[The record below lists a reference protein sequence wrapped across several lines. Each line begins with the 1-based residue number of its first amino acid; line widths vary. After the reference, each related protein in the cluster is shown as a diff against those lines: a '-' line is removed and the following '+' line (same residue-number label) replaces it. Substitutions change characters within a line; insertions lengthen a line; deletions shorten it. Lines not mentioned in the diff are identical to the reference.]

1 MTGTYERQMEKK
13 YDLNNTRNFISE
25 HFSSEISS
33 EKVKETSKPNNIVY
47 LVSNIIQDMGYYL
60 VPLQYRK
67 QYPLDLLSF
76 RLLEINE
83 KVSVILLIPMIIDTN
98 HLNIIVSE
106 QSITYDTKDH
116 TNNKPYVQQ
125 LVRVA
130 EALFEELVRE
140 HHFFQ
145 ILHNSLDTPI
155 TIEKTIERK
164 PLYFHSDNIEY
175 KLRIDPIIVKKKPPL
190 FSEKTLS
197 FAYQRHS
204 NLHIIGLNQISNLLG
219 FLEQK
224 YVTLESLEK
233 RSNTIHYYEFLK
245 ERYSRYFQ
253 RMQIPFIGYLILF
266 GIILLS
272 NLPSLT
278 NIMIS
283 LGYAAMGLYLF
294 SSGFLYYLIFRE
306 KIKITQEF
314 LTPFHKKI
322 LNVSDE
328 ELFLISEDINPE
340 YLEQLG
346 YECFGKEHSYKTL
359 YELEQKKIEKEID
372 NKPITIEK
380 KVDELYEP
388 KESTKALHKGIIE
401 KYSSFLDD

>member
-1 MTGTYERQMEKK
+1 MTGTNERQMEKK

-25 HFSSEISS
+25 HFTSEISS
-33 EKVKETSKPNNIVY
+33 EKVKETSKTNNIAY

-60 VPLQYRK
+60 IPQQHRK

-76 RLLEINE
+76 RILEINE
-83 KVSVILLIPMIIDTN
+83 KVSVILLIPIIIDTN
-98 HLNIIVSE
+98 HLDIFVSE
-106 QSITYDTKDH
+106 QTIRYDTKDH
-116 TNNKPYVQQ
+116 TKLNPYAQQ

-130 EALFEELVRE
+130 EVLFEELVME

-145 ILHNSLDTPI
+145 ILNNSLDTPI
-155 TIEKTIERK
+155 TIEKTIEQK
-164 PLYFHSDNIEY
+164 PLYFHSDNMEY
-175 KLRIDPIIVKKKPPL
+175 KLRIDPIIVKEKPPL

-204 NLHIIGLNQISNLLG
+204 NLHVIALNQISNLLE

-224 YVTLESLEK
+224 YIILESLEK
-233 RSNTIHYYEFLK
+233 KSNIKNSYEPLK
-245 ERYSRYFQ
+245 GRYSRYFQ
-253 RMQIPFIGYLILF
+253 WMQLPFIGYLVLF

-272 NLPSLT
+272 NFPSLT

-283 LGYAAMGLYLF
+283 LGYAAMGVYIF
-294 SSGFLYYLIFRE
+294 SSGFLYSLIFRE
-306 KIKITQEF
+306 KIKIAKEF

-322 LNVSDE
+322 LNISDE
-328 ELFLISEDINPE
+328 ELFLISEGLNPE

-359 YELEQKKIEKEID
+359 DELEQKKIEKEI
-372 NKPITIEK
+372 NNRPITIEK

-388 KESTKALHKGIIE
+388 KESTQALHKSIIE